1 MFSGSVAPN
10 LFYLRIGQFIPEMV
24 TFASNHRG
32 LTLTSY
38 AFNTYSPVIGDE
50 FVGGHQHGAGG
61 HDDELAEEFVGP
73 EFGIEMF
80 QLGVELSGLVKKRFR
95 YVLGLV
101 NGTGTSGENNAAKDG
116 YFRLGYKFGGMAYD
130 GSGGSSD
137 TNKNWAEKSLALG
150 VFGYR
155 GFAVNEGGFG
165 PKDLEIGRIGFD
177 VNWYWNDL
185 NLYGGY
191 LWGHDENLLDQ
202 AVSNVDFNMF
212 FAEADYVIY
221 PWMIGVLRYEQAN
234 PDGMDTIRRLI
245 PNLTLL
251 YRANIKFVLETRF
264 DPSDIDI
271 DIFQIGLDF
280 AY

>member
-1 MFSGSVAPN
+1 
-10 LFYLRIGQFIPEMV
+10 
-24 TFASNHRG
+24 
-32 LTLTSY
+32 
-38 AFNTYSPVIGDE
+38 
-50 FVGGHQHGAGG
+50 
-61 HDDELAEEFVGP
+61 
-73 EFGIEMF
+73 
-80 QLGVELSGLVKKRFR
+80 
-95 YVLGLV
+95 LGLV